1 MRSSALRWAGIA
13 LAVTVL
19 AGCSAPVPAAPD
31 PDPATPAEATVP
43 SQQPVSGE
51 GPDQPSS
58 PGAAEGD
65 SGSPGQSGTPE
76 SGAPDAPQGP
86 ADSGS
91 EQDPGSEQS
100 PPSSPPSTSDPDAV
114 DDDEPG
120 SSPPAAEGPA
130 IVITAMSCNG
140 SGDYQTLRV
149 QLTASYSTTY
159 RKGISWV
166 RLTREDNRGTS
177 WIPQT
182 DADWAGQYAG
192 KGDRWSGE
200 LPSRT
205 PSKDNYGYGQ
215 DYGKTLKLRVRTD
228 DGTIWEQLHPI
239 ERNC

>member
-1 MRSSALRWAGIA
+1 MRSSALSWAGIVV
-13 LAVTVL
+13 AVAVL

-43 SQQPVSGE
+43 SQEPVSGE
-51 GPDQPSS
+51 QPDEPSA
-58 PGAAEGD
+58 PGTAEGD
-65 SGSPGQSGTPE
+65 SGSPGQ

-91 EQDPGSEQS
+91 EHDSGPEQS
-100 PPSSPPSTSDPDAV
+100 PPSSPPSPPSTSEPDAG

-120 SSPPAAEGPA
+120 SSPPAAEGPVVA
-130 IVITAMSCNG
+130 ITSMSCNG

-149 QLTASYSTTY
+149 QLTASYNTKY
-159 RKGISWV
+159 RKGITWV

-177 WIPQT
+177 WISQT

-239 ERNC
+239 DRNC